1 MFECPRCDYF
11 TKYKSSMKNHL
22 KRKNVC
28 EFLIENISIEKCKKM
43 FQEGNLYIK
52 DNICNEKI
60 KYKCI
65 CGKSFDRNTRLLR
78 HKSKC
83 EMYKGEQYKIEE
95 LEEKIKTLYLYNEEK
110 HIKIRETTQV
120 KIKELEEKI
129 IILQQPKIPQQKSD
143 LQFVYIL
150 QEREFIN
157 SGEPVYKIGKTI
169 NPKNR
174 MSSYPKASNVLGIYL
189 CGDCH
194 TTEKSLIELF
204 DVKFIKRKDLGLE
217 YYQGDINEMVNEIYF
232 LILNKS

>member
-1 MFECPRCDYF
+1 MHECPRCGYISGNKTDMERHFSRKKTCEYVLND
-11 TKYKSSMKNHL
+11 TKIEACFQML
-22 KRKNVC
+22 KINKLKIINTGDH
-28 EFLIENISIEKCKKM
+28 KCK
-43 FQEGNLYIK
+43 
-52 DNICNEKI
+52 
-60 KYKCI
+60 
-65 CGKSFDRNTRLLR
+65 CGKIFDRKIRLNN
-78 HKSKC
+78 HMKKC
-83 EMYKGEQYKIEE
+83 KGEDKVDK
-95 LEEKIKTLYLYNEEK
+95 LEKDIYQLKNYMK
-110 HIKIRETTQV
+110 
-120 KIKELEEKI
+120 
-129 IILQQPKIPQQKSD
+129 ILQQPKIPQQKSD

-174 MSSYPKASNVLGIYL
+174 MSSYPKASNVLGNYL